1 MPTPPK
7 GTPPV
12 PELDTT
18 TVGTFEDPPS
28 PDHDPDDFDL
38 PGDERDRVPAAEATG
53 DVLDGLPPVDPS
65 VDETEVRSAI
75 SSLLDR
81 EEQRIS
87 DEAAGLLTAAPA
99 PVAQLSGRVTFVV
112 PGANR
117 AGLIEAAV
125 EALRDYRPEVR
136 GWWVTLEARRDSA
149 HVWEGDFTA
158 YPWSPG
164 LPNPMPLNNGEE
176 GFYIEVACPNCPT
189 DGHGRPTRTGW
200 TVESFG
206 FPEGSTSPPY
216 ALFVTPNGENQHVD
230 AADVR
235 WLQGIIARELTGQH
249 PLAREEALVEIL
261 VEAIAAF
268 RETRDFVD
276 PNGGRLPAV
285 AGWRWFDWLT
295 AAQELIGAL
304 GFTNANEWHPEAEG
318 AARQAHVPAPPVTA
332 RPAPR
337 EATEEFEGFYDRKGR
352 PGNGD
357 ADMTGDITGVEILP
371 EPQAP
376 TAAMGLIP
384 MPHDPSEP
392 PSRRTSGGTP
402 AIVTRPDPSMPRSS
416 LGPSPR
422 KRGRLRS
429 AIDAW
434 KAAGT
439 TAAPRVSD

>member
-18 TVGTFEDPPS
+18 TIGTFEDPPTDHPDQPS
-28 PDHDPDDFDL
+28 PDPDDDRQPAEET
-38 PGDERDRVPAAEATG
+38 PGEDRPDEQTVTF
-53 DVLDGLPPVDPS
+53 
-65 VDETEVRSAI
+65 
-75 SSLLDR
+75 
-81 EEQRIS
+81 
-87 DEAAGLLTAAPA
+87 DEAEGRSGLLTAAPP
-99 PVAQLSGRVTFVV
+99 PVPRLSGRVTFVV
-112 PGANR
+112 PGRDR

-158 YPWSPG
+158 YPWTPG
-164 LPNPMPLNNGEE
+164 LPNPTPLDNGLE

-200 TVESFG
+200 SVESFG

-216 ALFVTPNGENQHVD
+216 ALFVTPNGEDQHVD

-249 PLAREEALVEIL
+249 PLAREEALVGAL

-357 ADMTGDITGVEILP
+357 ADITGIEILP
-371 EPQAP
+371 EAQAP